1 MKFSRREFLAATAV
15 TSASAALGV
24 EAQEGKGP
32 ASQPASAPSRPAI
45 ICKVTGSQAMD
56 GAYEMLRPGRDTL
69 DAALFVCRA
78 QEDDATDDSVGLGG
92 LPNEEGVVELDACCM
107 HGPTRRAGAVAS
119 VSDIKNVSTLARLV
133 MERTDHLLLVGE
145 GAQRFAAAHGMPE
158 ENLLTE
164 RSRKTWMLWKE
175 GMSNMDSWGPGL
187 SDPKWKPPVAV
198 PQQQALRER
207 YRRLSEIAERL
218 GIEPEFRQAAIEKVM
233 FPPTGTIHVSVVNEK
248 GEMSGA
254 TTTSGLAWKIPGRV
268 GDSPIIGAGCWTDQD
283 VGSAGATG
291 RGEENI
297 KICGAHTIVENMRR
311 GMPPKEAGL
320 DALRRIARNFN
331 NDMTRLRFM
340 DMVYYILRKDG
351 AYAGVSMWST
361 SPTGKKRQFAI
372 HDGTRRTEDCVPL
385 FQGASIDWPP
395 AEWQDAG

>member
-1 MKFSRREFLAATAV
+1 MKFSRRKFLAATAV
-15 TSASAALGV
+15 GSASAAFGL
-24 EAQEGKGP
+24 ESQEGKNDP
-32 ASQPASAPSRPAI
+32 PQPAGVPRRPAI

-56 GAYEMLRPGRDTL
+56 GAYEMLRRGHDTL

-92 LPNEEGVVELDACCM
+92 LPNEDGVVELDACCM

-119 VSDIKNVSTLARLV
+119 VRDIKNVSMLARVV

-145 GAQRFAAAHGMPE
+145 GAERFAAAHGFPE
-158 ENLLTE
+158 ESLLTE
-164 RSRKTWMLWKE
+164 RSRKTWLLWKE

-187 SDPKWKPPVAV
+187 SDPKWTPPMAV
-198 PQQQALRER
+198 PPLQSLRER
-207 YRRLSEIAERL
+207 YRRLEEIAERL
-218 GIEPEFRQAAIEKVM
+218 GIEPELRQAAIERVL
-233 FPPTGTIHVSVVNEK
+233 FPPSGTIHVSVVNEK

-311 GMPPKEAGL
+311 GLSPRDAGL
-320 DALRRIARNFN
+320 DALRRIARNLN
-331 NDMTRLRFM
+331 NDMARLRFM
-340 DMVYYILRKDG
+340 DMVYYVLRKDG

-361 SPTGKKRQFAI
+361 SPTGKPRRFAV
-372 HDGTRRTEDCVPL
+372 HDGTRRVEDCVPL
-385 FQGASIDWPP
+385 FQGSSIEWPP